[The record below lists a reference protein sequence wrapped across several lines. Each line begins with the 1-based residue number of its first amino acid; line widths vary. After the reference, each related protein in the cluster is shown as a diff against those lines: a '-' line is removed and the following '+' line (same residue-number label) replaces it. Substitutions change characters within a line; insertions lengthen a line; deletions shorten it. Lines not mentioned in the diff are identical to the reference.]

1 MKHIF
6 LFISLILFFS
16 CSNVKKENITN
27 KKDYD
32 KFLNIDPP
40 KTTSK
45 YFELWNNKIKPDS
58 MQLLS
63 FGYVASEYDR
73 FFKETGDIN
82 FLKKG
87 EQALTKAVGI
97 AAVNKAGYKRA
108 LARNYI
114 SQHRFKEALKMA
126 EDAIKLG
133 SGVEQ
138 SQSLLFDIHM
148 ELGNYTAANKYL
160 DSIRNMGDFGY
171 LIRLAK
177 WNDYKGDLKTT
188 IRFMEKACTMAEN
201 SKNNILMLWSYTN
214 LADYYGHAGK
224 IEESY
229 KHYLK
234 ALALD
239 PKSAYAKKGISWIV
253 FSYEKNPKEALRIL
267 DSITRY
273 NNSPDYLLLKSEIY
287 QYMKDELGYLANLD
301 EYHKAIQ
308 NKSYGDMYNATTI
321 MLYAE
326 HTQQHD
332 KAIALAEKEVLNRP
346 TPQSYA
352 LLAYSHLRNGN
363 KHMALEIVKN
373 HIEGK
378 TTKPMIIYHMA
389 EILKANGNMEQ
400 VKRLKPELLDA
411 TFEMGPEMENKIST
425 L

>member
-6 LFISLILFFS
+6 LFISLMLFFS
-16 CSNVKKENITN
+16 CSNVEKEKITN

-32 KFLNIDPP
+32 KFLNAEPP

-58 MQLLS
+58 IQLLS

-87 EQALTKAVGI
+87 EQALTKAVEI
-97 AAVNKAGYKRA
+97 AAVYKAGYLRA
-108 LARNYI
+108 LARNFI
-114 SQHRFKEALKMA
+114 SQHRFKEALRVA
-126 EDAIKLG
+126 EDARKLG

-148 ELGNYTAANKYL
+148 ELGNYTEANKYL
-160 DSIRNMGDFGY
+160 DSIENMADFGY

-188 IRFMEKACTMAEN
+188 IRFMEKASAMAEN
-201 SKNNILMLWSYTN
+201 SKNNTLILWSYTN

-224 IEESY
+224 IEDSY

-239 PKSAYAKKGISWIV
+239 PKNAYAKKGISWIV
-253 FSYEKNPKEALRIL
+253 FSYERDPQEALRIL

-273 NNSPDYLLLKSEIY
+273 NHSPDYLLLKSEIY
-287 QYMKDELGYLANLD
+287 KYMNDELNYLANLD
-301 EYHKAIQ
+301 DYHKAIR
-308 NKSYGDMYNATTI
+308 NKSYGEMYNASNI

-326 HTQQHD
+326 HTQQHH
-332 KAIALAEKEVLNRP
+332 KAIALAQKEVTNRP
-346 TPQSYA
+346 TPQSYD
-352 LLAYSHLRNGN
+352 LLAYSHLLYGN
-363 KHMALEIVKN
+363 KSEALEIVKN
-373 HIEGK
+373 HIAGK
-378 TTKPMIIYHMA
+378 TTEPMIVYHMA
-389 EILKANGNMEQ
+389 EIYKANGDKQQ
-400 VKRLKPELLDA
+400 VKQLKEELLGA
-411 TFEMGPEMENKIST
+411 WFEMGPELADKISA